1 MDSSPAGEMVFTPE
15 SVDASSISV
24 LRSSSD
30 IVVTEVAAAGTS
42 LIESGLPATVAI
54 SPSQPSQ
61 SAVRKQTGEIPAV
74 TERPSAIEED
84 LWRPTLDMESR
95 PAIHALDLPVSLAP
109 LPASADVHKHGPC
122 GTMTD
127 IDRQMPARPEPY
139 YSLPASSDDSTRW
152 PDAGSL
158 MTDADRQS
166 VVRPDV
172 YSSLSTT
179 SYEYSS
185 LSVDSLLTSVARPKV
200 SLDSHDVDACYGRPR
215 GVEFDTSLASTESYQ
230 DVGAETVLRP
240 VLPLR
245 SCRMARSLLLLWIY
259 PALLPDIHRR
269 LSSA

>member
-1 MDSSPAGEMVFTPE
+1 MWSRQVFLLNPESLDFSPAGEMVFSPE

-24 LRSSSD
+24 VRSSSD

-42 LIESGLPATVAI
+42 LIESGLPATVAS
-54 SPSQPSQ
+54 SPSQSV
-61 SAVRKQTGEIPAV
+61 SKQTGEIPAV

-95 PAIHALDLPVSLAP
+95 PAIHALDLPVRLAP
-109 LPASADVHKHGPC
+109 LSASTDVCKHGPC
-122 GTMTD
+122 ATMTD

-152 PDAGSL
+152 PDASSL

-185 LSVDSLLTSVARPKV
+185 LSVDSLLTSVARHKV
-200 SLDSHDVDACYGRPR
+200 SLDSHDVDACYGHHGELNRLMR
-215 GVEFDTSLASTESYQ
+215 GK
-230 DVGAETVLRP
+230 
-240 VLPLR
+240 
-245 SCRMARSLLLLWIY
+245 I
-259 PALLPDIHRR
+259 
-269 LSSA
+269 